1 MGSQLGLLSRSKDYT
16 KVILYHLTFSLYA
29 LWGFKVCYIR
39 LKWRGTSKEW
49 LFVKMD
55 QGFLTCFLLMIVC
68 FFVEQKRRNVRRFWI
83 FWLLMREGRV
93 RKLIET
99 KPIFFFSTNTS
110 SDIQSRIQS
119 ILGVPAI
126 RQYEKYLGLPALV
139 GGAKKQSFIYIKE
152 RVWKKL

>member
-1 MGSQLGLLSRSKDYT
+1 MDSQLGLLSRSKDYT

-99 KPIFFFSTNTS
+99 KPIFFSALILLLIYSLVFKVFWVFLPFNNM
-110 SDIQSRIQS
+110 RS
-119 ILGVPAI
+119 IWVCQRLWEGPRCKVLSI
-126 RQYEKYLGLPALV
+126 
-139 GGAKKQSFIYIKE
+139 
-152 RVWKKL
+152 

>member
-99 KPIFFFSTNTS
+99 KPIFCSALILLLIYSLVFKVFWVFLPFNNM
-110 SDIQSRIQS
+110 RS
-119 ILGVPAI
+119 IWVCQRLWEGPRSKVLSI
-126 RQYEKYLGLPALV
+126 
-139 GGAKKQSFIYIKE
+139 
-152 RVWKKL
+152 